1 MPIAELQNVSMT
13 YGAVK
18 ALDDVSFQ
26 LKEGAAMAVLGP
38 NGAGKTTAIRL
49 LTGLKK
55 PQKGKAR
62 LFGKNPR
69 TPASRLGIGVTPQE
83 ASFPHAMKTGEI
95 LDFARQ
101 HYANPAPRDA
111 IIEAFGLAQNINR
124 MAIELSGG
132 QQRKLAVALAF
143 CGAPKVVFLD
153 EPTTGIDAES
163 RQRMWDYIKGFKA
176 AGGAIF
182 LTTHYLDE
190 AEAIAD
196 QIVLINEG
204 QVLRE
209 GSVDAVR
216 SAVRVRVIRFR
227 AETAPD
233 LTDARRA
240 DSDGDQHTYLSSNAD
255 ESVRALVGSGL
266 NFRDLE
272 VLPASLERAVAE
284 LLKTQNQGARS

>member
-26 LKEGAAMAVLGP
+26 LTEGTAMAVLGP

-49 LTGLKK
+49 LTGLKRA
-55 PQKGKAR
+55 QKGKAR

-69 TPASRLGIGVTPQE
+69 SPDARLGIGVTPQE

-95 LDFARQ
+95 LDFARK
-101 HYANPAPRDA
+101 HYAAPAPRDE
-111 IIEAFGLAQNINR
+111 IIEAFGLGPNINR

-143 CGAPKVVFLD
+143 CGGPKVVFLD
-153 EPTTGIDAES
+153 EPTTGIDADS
-163 RQRMWDYIKGFKA
+163 RQRMWDYIKQFKTS
-176 AGGAIF
+176 GGAIF

-196 QIVLINEG
+196 RIVLINEG
-204 QVLRE
+204 QILRAGTVE
-209 GSVDAVR
+209 EVR
-216 SAVRVRVIRFR
+216 SAVQVRVIRFR

-233 LTDARRA
+233 LTDARLA
-240 DSDGDQHTYLSSNAD
+240 DSENGVHTYLSSNAD
-255 ESVRALVGSGL
+255 ESVRALVRSGVD
-266 NFRDLE
+266 FRDLE

-284 LLKTQNQGARS
+284 LLKVTS